1 MANILVVDDD
11 KRVLDAINVALH
23 GEGHTLT
30 FAQSSQEALE
40 LLDAQ
45 NFDLCVL
52 DIIMPEMNGLELIGR
67 IRAIPHLARIPILFL
82 TAKSRARDVADG
94 LDAGADD
101 YLTKPFEI
109 VELPARVRA
118 LLRRAPGAGLDSASD
133 YLTAGDVRLHN
144 LRPEVAIDGQTV
156 ELTTLEHQLL
166 GYLMRYAGKPISIER
181 LLQDIWAY
189 PPRTGNPNVVQVHVT
204 NLRNKLARVTNRQ
217 IIRNVRGQGYTVV
230 P

>member
-67 IRAIPHLARIPILFL
+67 IRALPHLTRIPILFL

-101 YLTKPFEI
+101 YLT
-109 VELPARVRA
+109 
-118 LLRRAPGAGLDSASD
+118 
-133 YLTAGDVRLHN
+133 
-144 LRPEVAIDGQTV
+144 
-156 ELTTLEHQLL
+156 
-166 GYLMRYAGKPISIER
+166 
-181 LLQDIWAY
+181 
-189 PPRTGNPNVVQVHVT
+189 
-204 NLRNKLARVTNRQ
+204 
-217 IIRNVRGQGYTVV
+217 
-230 P
+230 